1 MKKLG
6 VALAMTI
13 AAVGGAR
20 AADLP
25 TKKEVP
31 PPPPVN
37 CFASLWTY
45 LNSTAAD
52 CPLSYGPITFYA
64 TLDLGLQYESNGA
77 AWSPTQPNGTGS
89 FINKQ
94 AYGSKWLWS
103 PNNLSQSV
111 VGLKLSQPLPFLSG
125 PFLSGWSL
133 VGTVETGFQPLSW
146 NLANGQRSQ
155 VQNNGKAQLLQGFN
169 ADSGRSGQWDN
180 SQGFIGFS
188 NKTYGTLVGGR
199 VNTLGLDGLVS
210 YDVMSSAYA
219 FSPFGYSG
227 SYGGFGNT
235 ELTRSNTAIK
245 YNWNSQNLVSFMNFH
260 VAGIGQIGS
269 YNQGN
274 ASTQLWQGQIGADFP
289 HLFAGN
295 AFAGTLS
302 ADFIGGYAA
311 NAVNTSNFTGTCT
324 VIKSGVDK
332 GQTACTSGI
341 PAFYNGSDLKATLSN
356 NVGTYLLG
364 KYKFDQFPLTIS
376 GGWERIKQSDP
387 SSRFPNGFQ
396 TIGGYNVPGTITGNK
411 LFPTSWISY
420 TTYANARIANVFFI
434 GAKYA
439 VTSQIDV
446 AAAYYYL
453 EQNNYNS
460 STTPCAYANATF
472 TPPNGNTFVVSRIN
486 SGACAGSQDAL
497 SFLIDYRPVKRVDL
511 YAGVMISNV
520 YGGIANGYPVTQEI
534 APTAG
539 LRVKF

>member
-1 MKKLG
+1 M
-6 VALAMTI
+6 
-13 AAVGGAR
+13 AR
-20 AADLP
+20 RSCCR
-25 TKKEVP
+25 V
-31 PPPPVN
+31 
-37 CFASLWTY
+37 
-45 LNSTAAD
+45 STR
-52 CPLSYGPITFYA
+52 I
-64 TLDLGLQYESNGA
+64 
-77 AWSPTQPNGTGS
+77 
-89 FINKQ
+89 
-94 AYGSKWLWS
+94 
-103 PNNLSQSV
+103 
-111 VGLKLSQPLPFLSG
+111 
-125 PFLSGWSL
+125 
-133 VGTVETGFQPLSW
+133 
-146 NLANGQRSQ
+146 
-155 VQNNGKAQLLQGFN
+155 
-169 ADSGRSGQWDN
+169 SGRSGQWDN

-460 STTPCAYANATF
+460 STTPCAYKNATF

>member
-6 VALAMTI
+6 IALAMTV
-13 AAVGGAR
+13 AAIGAAH

-25 TKKEVP
+25 TKKEAAP
-31 PPPPVN
+31 PLPPN
-37 CFASLWTY
+37 CFSSIWAYMDS
-45 LNSTAAD
+45 SAAD
-52 CPLSYGPITFYA
+52 CPLSYGPLTFYA

-111 VGLKLSQPLPFLSG
+111 VGLKLSQPVAY
-125 PFLSGWSL
+125 GWSV

-146 NLANGQRSQ
+146 NLANGARSLA
-155 VQNNGKAQLLQGFN
+155 QNNGKAQLFQSFN
-169 ADSGRSGQWDN
+169 ADSGRDGQWDN
-180 SQGFIGFS
+180 SQGFIGIS
-188 NKTYGTLVGGR
+188 NPTYGTLVGGR
-199 VNTLGLDGLVS
+199 VNTLGLDGLIA

-227 SYGGFGNT
+227 SYAGFGDT

-245 YNWNSQNLVSFMNFH
+245 YNWNSQNLVSWMNFH
-260 VAGIGQIGS
+260 VAGLAQFGG

-274 ASTQLWQGQIGADFP
+274 ASTEMWQGDIGADFP

-295 AFAGTLS
+295 PFAGTLS
-302 ADFIGGYAA
+302 ADFIGGYAQ
-311 NAVNTSNFTGTCT
+311 NAVNLSNFTGTCA
-324 VIKSGVDK
+324 VIKSGAFK
-332 GQTACTSGI
+332 GQTGCTDGI
-341 PAFYNGSDLKATLSN
+341 PEFYDGGDLKATLSN
-356 NVGTYLLG
+356 NVGTFLLG

-376 GGWERIKQSDP
+376 GGWDRIKQSDP
-387 SSRFPNGFQ
+387 SSRFPNGFES
-396 TIGGYNVPGTITGNK
+396 IAGYSVPGTIVGNK
-411 LFPTSWISY
+411 LFPTTWISY
-420 TTYANARIANVFFI
+420 TTYADNRIANVFFI

-460 STTPCAYANATF
+460 STAPCAYANATIF
-472 TPPNGNTFVVSRIN
+472 QPNGNPLVVSRIN
-486 SGACAGSQDAL
+486 NSACAGSQDAI
-497 SFLIDYRPVKRVDL
+497 SFLIDYRPVKRLDL

-520 YGGIANGYPVTQEI
+520 YGGLANSYAVTQEI
-534 APTAG
+534 APTVG

>member
-6 VALAMTI
+6 IALATAI
-13 AAVGGAR
+13 ASAGVAH

-25 TKKEVP
+25 TKKEVA

-45 LNSTAAD
+45 LDSTAAD
-52 CPLSYGPITFYA
+52 CPLSYGPFTAYA

-111 VGLKLSQPLPFLSG
+111 VGVKLSQPLAY
-125 PFLSGWSL
+125 GWSV
-133 VGTVETGFQPLSW
+133 VGTAETGFQPLSW
-146 NLANGQRSQ
+146 NLSNGARSQ
-155 VQNNGKAQLLQGFN
+155 AQNNGKAQLLQGFN
-169 ADSGRSGQWDN
+169 ADSGRDGQWDN
-180 SQGFIGFS
+180 SQGFVGIS
-188 NKTYGTLVGGR
+188 NPTYGTLVGGR

-227 SYGGFGNT
+227 SYAGFGDT
-235 ELTRSNTAIK
+235 ELSRSETALK
-245 YNWNSQNLVSFMNFH
+245 YNWNSQNLVSWMNFR
-260 VAGIGQIGS
+260 VAGIAQFGS

-274 ASTQLWQGQIGADFP
+274 PSTEFWQGQIGADFP

-295 AFAGTLS
+295 PFAGTLS
-302 ADFIGGYAA
+302 VDAIGGYAQ
-311 NAVNTSNFTGTCT
+311 NAVNLSNFTGTCAT
-324 VIKSGVDK
+324 FKSGPLK
-332 GQTACTSGI
+332 GETGCSSGI
-341 PAFYNGSDLKATLSN
+341 PEFYNGSDLKATLSN
-356 NVGTYLLG
+356 NTGIYLLG
-364 KYKFDQFPLTIS
+364 KYKFAQFPLTLS
-376 GGWERIKQSDP
+376 GGWEYIKQADP
-387 SSRFPNGFQ
+387 SSTFPNGFQ
-396 TIGGYNVPGTITGNK
+396 SIGGYSVPGTIIGNK
-411 LFPTSWISY
+411 ALPTQWI
-420 TTYANARIANVFFI
+420 TYNAYNNNRIANVFFL
-434 GAKYA
+434 GGKYA
-439 VTSQIDV
+439 INSQLDV

-460 STTPCAYANATF
+460 STTPCAYAHAAF

-486 SGACAGSQDAL
+486 NSACAGSQDAY